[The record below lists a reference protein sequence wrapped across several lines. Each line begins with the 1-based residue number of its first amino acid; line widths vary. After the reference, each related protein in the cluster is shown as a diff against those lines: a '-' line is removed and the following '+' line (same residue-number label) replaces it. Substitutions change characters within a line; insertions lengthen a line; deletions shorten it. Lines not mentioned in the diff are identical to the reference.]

1 LLLHSSIVTRL
12 VFCRIGFFLSFSFY
26 SVLCL
31 LAGEAV
37 IWQEMDEEYQ
47 WQIILRDDMKG
58 EIFLSQEKVMSQE
71 ELVWKLQEIKRN
83 EAEIKKSEELKSWI
97 AKLKGLQAKVQGGE
111 QEREALTREISA
123 AEKNARRLEQE
134 INELSAQTS
143 EKKEKLYASKGGP
156 LKEILSMQQA
166 ILKQEEQTKEAEKTY
181 WEMNR
186 QIEEWKK
193 KKVELTGKIKSWKRE
208 YNEGVREYKKIKEQ
222 YNLKL
227 AAIQSQLEEVAE
239 QLQAQTR
246 KLVEAAEKRYPL
258 SFVAMLKSETCTGCR
273 ISVSS
278 TSVREVKAGRGFY
291 HCDNCGR
298 LLINPF

>member
-1 LLLHSSIVTRL
+1 
-12 VFCRIGFFLSFSFY
+12 
-26 SVLCL
+26 
-31 LAGEAV
+31 
-37 IWQEMDEEYQ
+37 
-47 WQIILRDDMKG
+47 MKG

-71 ELVWKLQEIKRN
+71 ELVWKLQELKRK
-83 EAEIKKSEELKSWI
+83 EAEIKNGEELKPWVG
-97 AKLKGLQAKVQGGE
+97 KLKALQAKVQGGE
-111 QEREALTREISA
+111 QESEDLTREISA
-123 AEKNARRLEQE
+123 GEKNARRLEQE

-193 KKVELTGKIKSWKRE
+193 KIVELTAEIKSWKRE

-222 YNLKL
+222 YDLKL
-227 AAIQSQLEEVAE
+227 AALQSQLEEVAE
-239 QLQAQTR
+239 QLQPQTL
-246 KLVEAAEKRYPL
+246 KLVKSAEKRYPL
-258 SFVAMLKSETCTGCR
+258 SFVAMLKNGTCTGCR
-273 ISVSS
+273 IGVSA
-278 TSVREVKAGRGFY
+278 TSIREVKAGKGFY